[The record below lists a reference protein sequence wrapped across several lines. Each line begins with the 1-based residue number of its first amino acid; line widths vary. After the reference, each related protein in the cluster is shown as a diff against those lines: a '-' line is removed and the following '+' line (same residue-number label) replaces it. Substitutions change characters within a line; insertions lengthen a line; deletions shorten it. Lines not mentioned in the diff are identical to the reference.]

1 VIYFLEK
8 LFRVLRRTVMLDYYA
23 NKHARGALGEIVE
36 PLKAMI
42 EEMIEY
48 ALDHKASQET
58 LHRVFY
64 ERYRDQYPWMPTR
77 VIKGSYRDAVR
88 MAKAFRE
95 ARKRG
100 RAYTGK
106 PEVRRVEIVYPDNQV
121 EGLRMSIILRTHRGW
136 VKLRYRDNKQLHRY
150 LYSGWRLSSELKLES
165 GGRRVLAYLAFSR
178 SFEITYDPSNVVS
191 LDVMRIML

>member
-1 VIYFLEK
+1 LEK
-8 LFRVLRRTVMLDYYA
+8 LFRVLRRAVLLDYYA

-106 PEVRRVEIVYPDNQV
+106 PEVRRVEIVYPDNQDW
-121 EGLRMSIILRTHRGW
+121 GLRMSIILRTHRGW
-136 VKLRYRDNKQLHRY
+136 VELRYRDNKQLHRY
-150 LYSGWRLSSELKLES
+150 LYSGWRLSSELKLEP

>member
-8 LFRVLRRTVMLDYYA
+8 LFKVLRRAVFLDCYA
-23 NKHARGALGEIVE
+23 NKPSREALGEIVE

-64 ERYRDQYPWMPTR
+64 EMYRDQYPWMPTR

-95 ARKRG
+95 ARKR
-100 RAYTGK
+100 
-106 PEVRRVEIVYPDNQV
+106 VELTQGSQRLG
-121 EGLRMSIILRTHRGW
+121 GLR
-136 VKLRYRDNKQLHRY
+136 
-150 LYSGWRLSSELKLES
+150 
-165 GGRRVLAYLAFSR
+165 
-178 SFEITYDPSNVVS
+178 
-191 LDVMRIML
+191 